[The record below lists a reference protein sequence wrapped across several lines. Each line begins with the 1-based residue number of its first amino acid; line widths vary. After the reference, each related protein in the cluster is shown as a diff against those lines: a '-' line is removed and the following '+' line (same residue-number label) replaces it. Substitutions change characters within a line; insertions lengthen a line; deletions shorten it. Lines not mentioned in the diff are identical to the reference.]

1 MASTDDLDQLSS
13 KELHDRAFRYARHHL
28 DVRFFL
34 NLVEVVPA
42 AQAADGDATDSGND
56 VLHPSNQIA
65 EAVDQDPELMDA
77 LRPVYLDYLREHP
90 KA

>member
-13 KELHDRAFRYARHHL
+13 KELHDRAFHYAKRHL

-34 NLVEVVPA
+34 HLTSLVPA
-42 AQAADGDATDSGND
+42 AQAADGEVSDSDND
-56 VLHPSNQIA
+56 VLHPSNQVA
-65 EAVDQDPELMDA
+65 EAVDQDPKLMDA
-77 LRPVYLDYLREHP
+77 LRPVYLEYLRKHP

>member
-13 KELHDRAFRYARHHL
+13 KELHDRAFHYARHHL

-34 NLVEVVPA
+34 RLVEMVPA
-42 AQAADGDATDSGND
+42 AHAADGDASDSAND
-56 VLHPSNQIA
+56 VWHPSNQIA
-65 EAVDQDPELMDA
+65 EAVDQDPGLMDA
-77 LRPVYLDYLREHP
+77 LRPVYLGYLREHP